1 MEATTGAAK
10 IQPWRKL
17 VTRGLCG
24 SLKLKENPAEPNFQ
38 AIQKDADCGSRRK
51 C

>member
-1 MEATTGAAK
+1 MEARTAAAK

-24 SLKLKENPAEPNFQ
+24 SLNKRRTQLSTLRAELPGYSER
-38 AIQKDADCGSRRK
+38 C
-51 C
+51 